1 LQAFDEGW
9 LTDGRGKKVYFS
21 DAIVIM
27 TSNLGSH
34 LFKSALQPLGYLND
48 RENINVI
55 KRDVLKEMERIFSP
69 EFRNR
74 LDEVVV
80 FAPLTKDEVRT
91 IAERYLQQVE
101 TALIPAG
108 KRLIV
113 TPEALEKVATLGYNY
128 AYGARFLKRTVDEKV
143 KIPITNLWHEGDTF
157 IAEVK
162 DDQLIINP
170 IIAELV

>member
-1 LQAFDEGW
+1 
-9 LTDGRGKKVYFS
+9 
-21 DAIVIM
+21 
-27 TSNLGSH
+27 
-34 LFKSALQPLGYLND
+34 
-48 RENINVI
+48 
-55 KRDVLKEMERIFSP
+55 MERIFSP

-74 LDEVVV
+74 LDEAVV

-101 TALIPAG
+101 TALITSG
-108 KRLIV
+108 KRLII

-128 AYGARFLKRTVDEKV
+128 AYGARFLKRTIDEKI